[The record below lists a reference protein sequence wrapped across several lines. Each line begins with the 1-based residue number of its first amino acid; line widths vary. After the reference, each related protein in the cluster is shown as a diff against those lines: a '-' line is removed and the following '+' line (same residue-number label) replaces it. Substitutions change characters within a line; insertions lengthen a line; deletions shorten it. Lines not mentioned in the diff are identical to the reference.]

1 MWELAVPVA
10 IGVIAVFV
18 IGLMFA
24 RLYRRST
31 RDEAYVRTGLGGQKV
46 VLDGGSIVL
55 PVFHS
60 TAAVN
65 LKTLRLEVAR
75 GGPDSLITK
84 DRMRVDIGAEFYL
97 RVKPDMSSIALAA
110 QTLGNRTNDAAEL
123 RELVEAKFV
132 DGLRSVAATM
142 NLEELQEQRATF
154 VKAVQ
159 DAVGAD
165 IQNNGLEL
173 ESVSLTRLD
182 QSDIKHFNPSN
193 FFDAHGLTTL
203 TKITKEREQE
213 RNQIVRTTE
222 VNIAQQDLVA
232 RQTTLT
238 IESTKREA
246 ELAQQRDIANKTA
259 AMRAQTA
266 QVEQTALQNEAE
278 YRIQQ
283 ELAVA
288 NKQTEANQA
297 RDTRKIEADLAVK
310 RRTTEMERELQIVAQ
325 EAAIVV
331 ATKSKEQSEAQTI
344 AETARALAIA
354 AEEKVTTARAT
365 EIAERDKIINVIAAR
380 KAAET
385 NAMPITVMAEA
396 EKQAAAN
403 KAEAINVLA
412 KADAN
417 AATTRAAGVKS
428 LGQAEAEVATLKA
441 EARNKLSPAM
451 IDYDLNLA
459 RINIIPNAL
468 AEAVK
473 PIEKIS
479 DIRIFDTGSLLGRGG
494 AGGGSG
500 GGWRPRSRRRP
511 CRQLLSVSAFK
522 PIIDKIL
529 TEAGF
534 AAGPDALT
542 SLTNA
547 LAAQQ
552 LANPAEPPATP
563 PMTLQRSPA
572 PHSVGDAGKAV
583 HQTASSRARLI
594 RPHCR
599 PEPDMTSANDD
610 MPPRAH
616 ARGGFFCRATCR
628 ETGGFARPRSRTMLA
643 DRQCKE
649 FRHVRRRH
657 DPPARDLQPPRLVQ
671 SRRPIGRADRAGR
684 GPHRRGAAARRRR
697 RPDRAV
703 ADRAD
708 PALHPV
714 CDSRRPARR
723 PHLAALADGGR
734 GSAARRG
741 AAGDPRADLAWLAD
755 AATPR
760 AARLHRR
767 LRHRR
772 LQRRSACP
780 GALAGDAR
788 SCCRRPTH
796 GSSWRAPSPSPAGP
810 RSAACWSDGSVLRPR
825 SDLPRHCR

>member
-1 MWELAVPVA
+1 
-10 IGVIAVFV
+10 
-18 IGLMFA
+18 MFA
-24 RLYRRST
+24 TLYRRST

-46 VLDGGSIVL
+46 VLDGGSVVL
-55 PVFHS
+55 PIFHS

-84 DRMRVDIGAEFYL
+84 DRMRVDIGAEFYV

-110 QTLGNRTNDAAEL
+110 QTLGNRTNDAQEL
-123 RELVEAKFV
+123 RELIEAKFV

-142 NLEELQEQRATF
+142 HLEELQEQRATF
-154 VKAVQ
+154 VKSVQ

-278 YRIQQ
+278 YRIGQ

-310 RRTTEMERELQIVAQ
+310 RRTTEMERDIQVVAQ
-325 EAAIVV
+325 EAAIIV
-331 ATKSKEQSEAQTI
+331 ATKSTEQSDAQTI

-385 NAMPITVMAEA
+385 DAMPITVMAEA

-403 KAEAINVLA
+403 KAEAISVLA
-412 KADAN
+412 KADAD
-417 AATTRAAGVKS
+417 AATTRAAGVKA

-441 EARNKLSPAM
+441 EARNKLGSAI

-459 RINIIPNAL
+459 RINIIPDAL
-468 AEAVK
+468 AQAVK

-494 AGGGSG
+494 GGGSC
-500 GGWRPRSRRRP
+500 RHRRRHLGLGDGLAS
-511 CRQLLSVSAFK
+511 QLLSVSAFK

-529 TEAGF
+529 AEAGF
-534 AAGPDALT
+534 AAGPDAVT
-542 SLTNA
+542 SLLSALPCTLPAKRRRNEARRHLPTAPLRRPPPSREPARQRSAPNHDRNDGLMRRANRNERARRISAAGFFMRHVGKRVGSRVLGIDNA
-547 LAAQQ
+547 ARS
-552 LANPAEPPATP
+552 NPTGIPPC
-563 PMTLQRSPA
+563 PMTA
-572 PHSVGDAGKAV
+572 PF
-583 HQTASSRARLI
+583 I
-594 RPHCR
+594 
-599 PEPDMTSANDD
+599 
-610 MPPRAH
+610 
-616 ARGGFFCRATCR
+616 
-628 ETGGFARPRSRTMLA
+628 
-643 DRQCKE
+643 
-649 FRHVRRRH
+649 
-657 DPPARDLQPPRLVQ
+657 
-671 SRRPIGRADRAGR
+671 
-684 GPHRRGAAARRRR
+684 
-697 RPDRAV
+697 
-703 ADRAD
+703 
-708 PALHPV
+708 
-714 CDSRRPARR
+714 
-723 PHLAALADGGR
+723 
-734 GSAARRG
+734 
-741 AAGDPRADLAWLAD
+741 
-755 AATPR
+755 
-760 AARLHRR
+760 
-767 LRHRR
+767 
-772 LQRRSACP
+772 
-780 GALAGDAR
+780 
-788 SCCRRPTH
+788 CRRPSTAWP
-796 GSSWRAPSPSPAGP
+796 GPTSPRNRPSRSRWRQPPSSR
-810 RSAACWSDGSVLRPR
+810 
-825 SDLPRHCR
+825 

>member
-10 IGVIAVFV
+10 ISVLVVLI
-18 IGLMFA
+18 IGIFLA
-24 RLYRRST
+24 KLYRRST

-46 VLDGGSIVL
+46 VLDGGSLVL

-97 RVKPDMSSIALAA
+97 RVKPDSSSIALAA
-110 QTLGNRTNDAAEL
+110 QTLGSRTNNAGEL
-123 RELVEAKFV
+123 RELIEAKFV

-154 VKAVQ
+154 VKSVQ
-159 DAVGAD
+159 EAVGAD

-203 TKITKEREQE
+203 TKITREREQE

-238 IESTKREA
+238 IEATKREA

-288 NKQTEANQA
+288 NKQTEANQL

-310 RRTTEMERELQIVAQ
+310 RRNTEMERDLQIVAQ
-325 EAAIVV
+325 ESAIAV

-385 NAMPITVMAEA
+385 EAMPITVMAEA
-396 EKQAAAN
+396 ENQAANN

-412 KADAN
+412 QADAN
-417 AATTRAAGVKS
+417 AATTRAAGVKA

-441 EARNKLSPAM
+441 EARNKLSQEM

-479 DIRIFDTGSLLGRGG
+479 DIRIFDTGGLLGRGG
-494 AGGGSG
+494 GNGAMNGHSNGLGLG
-500 GGWRPRSRRRP
+500 DGLAA
-511 CRQLLSVSAFK
+511 QLLSVSAFK

-529 TEAGF
+529 AEGGF
-534 AAGPDALT
+534 AAGPDALST
-542 SLTNA
+542 LTNA

-552 LANPAEPPATP
+552 LAHPAAPLPAIEEAYEADKPAVTPPATISG
-563 PMTLQRSPA
+563 T
-572 PHSVGDAGKAV
+572 GKA
-583 HQTASSRARLI
+583 TL
-594 RPHCR
+594 
-599 PEPDMTSANDD
+599 
-610 MPPRAH
+610 
-616 ARGGFFCRATCR
+616 
-628 ETGGFARPRSRTMLA
+628 
-643 DRQCKE
+643 
-649 FRHVRRRH
+649 
-657 DPPARDLQPPRLVQ
+657 
-671 SRRPIGRADRAGR
+671 
-684 GPHRRGAAARRRR
+684 GPK
-697 RPDRAV
+697 
-703 ADRAD
+703 
-708 PALHPV
+708 
-714 CDSRRPARR
+714 
-723 PHLAALADGGR
+723 
-734 GSAARRG
+734 
-741 AAGDPRADLAWLAD
+741 
-755 AATPR
+755 T
-760 AARLHRR
+760 
-767 LRHRR
+767 
-772 LQRRSACP
+772 
-780 GALAGDAR
+780 
-788 SCCRRPTH
+788 
-796 GSSWRAPSPSPAGP
+796 
-810 RSAACWSDGSVLRPR
+810 
-825 SDLPRHCR
+825 